1 MLFLEATVKALLV
14 LSVSPRRSLMWRCSP
29 LGPHMTILRSL
40 LLSQS
45 LPVTPFSPKAKIN
58 LPQKQIVGLGW
69 KVTGWERTKVAAANG
84 LYCHPSRA
92 CGLLSADPDDAFLT
106 SRDSDG
112 AANQLPCSVP
122 PTMKQ
127 AWASAQRAPQ

>member
-1 MLFLEATVKALLV
+1 
-14 LSVSPRRSLMWRCSP
+14 
-29 LGPHMTILRSL
+29 MTILRSL

-84 LYCHPSRA
+84 LYCHPSHA
-92 CGLLSADPDDAFLT
+92 YGLLSADPDDTFLT

-112 AANQLPCSVP
+112 AANQLLRSVP
-122 PTMKQ
+122 PTIKQ